1 MKRWVWIV
9 VRILFVPLFVVFAI
23 LDRFREHNWIL
34 ERGPNGV
41 AVVWNPIEP
50 LVRWGK
56 VWTTIWKTLKQIW
69 LWWVLI
75 VVLSF
80 FWLLGSIS
88 EAEAA
93 VVPGVQGATNIYLV
107 ETTDIHASVRGCVA
121 SLDVH
126 LLNLET
132 GQEMIQPSGV
142 KSGDLAWFYT
152 VAPGRWSMWTDVPWW
167 YFVFT
172 FVAENESTDTVEVL
186 FDLRWQED
194 VRRVR
199 LPLIL

>member
-1 MKRWVWIV
+1 M
-9 VRILFVPLFVVFAI
+9 
-23 LDRFREHNWIL
+23 
-34 ERGPNGV
+34 
-41 AVVWNPIEP
+41 VWNPIEP
-50 LVRWGK
+50 LVRWSK
-56 VWTTIWKTLKQIW
+56 VWTTIKNFWDRIQM
-69 LWWVLI
+69 WVLAVLTI
-75 VVLSF
+75 VILG
-80 FWLLGSIS
+80 LLGLGIP
-88 EAEAA
+88 EAESA
-93 VVPGVQGATNIYLV
+93 VPENVLQGTDIYLT
-107 ETTDIHASVRGCVA
+107 EETDIHAIVRGCVA
-121 SLDVH
+121 SFDVH

-142 KSGDLAWFYT
+142 KSGDLAWFYN